1 MTELTGTPTV
11 QVPHLSAATTT
22 NNHQFILTIQM
33 KTATTTQLSLG
44 VTTFNS
50 DPTTLMSSRESFNA
64 KASPYNSPKMVL

>member
-22 NNHQFILTIQM
+22 NNHQLILKKQ
-33 KTATTTQLSLG
+33 KLTTQLSLG
-44 VTTFNS
+44 ATTSNL
-50 DPTTLMSSRESFNA
+50 DPTTSMSSRESFNA